1 MKVIKMAKYSNVVKC
16 IVKDGNQDVL
26 IEKFNNIPKWEGMR
40 RTILIQ
46 TGDKTF
52 CSVGIW
58 EDESSLVKN
67 RDNMIAFLD
76 TLRPMLEEISPE
88 LGVTDSV
95 SGNIVAEV

>member
-1 MKVIKMAKYSNVVKC
+1 MAKYSNVVKC
-16 IVKDGNQDVL
+16 IVQDGNQDDF
-26 IEKFNNIPKWEGMR
+26 IEKFNQIPKWEGMR
-40 RTILIQ
+40 RAILIK
-46 TGDKTF
+46 TGDQTF

-88 LGVTDSV
+88 LGVTDAV
-95 SGNIVAEV
+95 SGTVVVEQ